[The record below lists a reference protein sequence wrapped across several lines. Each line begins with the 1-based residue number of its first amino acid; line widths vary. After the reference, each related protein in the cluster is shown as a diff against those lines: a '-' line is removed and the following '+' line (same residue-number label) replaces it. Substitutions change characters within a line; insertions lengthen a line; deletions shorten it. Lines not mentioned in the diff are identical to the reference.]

1 MTTDPIVESLCEKIR
16 EKAHIDNNLYRVID
30 KLVERSLVGQRK
42 YGTTLTRTDLSQ
54 QDWIRHAQEEAMDL
68 ANYLEVLIVNV
79 SCSMKARHKGR
90 TMRNPVP
97 FFEDAQEKAIT
108 IASELEAML
117 K

>member
-1 MTTDPIVESLCEKIR
+1 MSTDPIVESLCEKIR
-16 EKAHIDNNLYRVID
+16 KEAHRDNNLYKVID

-54 QDWIRHAQEEAMDL
+54 QDWIRHAQEESMDL
-68 ANYLEVLIVNV
+68 ANYLEVLIVNGAFGMAV
-79 SCSMKARHKGR
+79 
-90 TMRNPVP
+90 TP
-97 FFEDAQEKAIT
+97 FFRLAQVEVIS